1 MKILSKI
8 FGKKENGIGEV
19 EKKLAEL
26 MARKSD
32 IGEFSIDLYYNDGCG
47 KETCYVAKL
56 TTYENGYEYH
66 ARYGNFIDALDT
78 ISEYIDSIA
87 KRKRQSRKHTSTKTK
102 K

>member
-47 KETCYVAKL
+47 EETCYVAKL
-56 TTYENGYEYH
+56 TMYGRNGIVYH
-66 ARYGNFIDALDT
+66 ARCANFCDAIDNV
-78 ISEYIDSIA
+78 SNHIDKIVN
-87 KRKRQSRKHTSTKTK
+87 K
-102 K
+102 